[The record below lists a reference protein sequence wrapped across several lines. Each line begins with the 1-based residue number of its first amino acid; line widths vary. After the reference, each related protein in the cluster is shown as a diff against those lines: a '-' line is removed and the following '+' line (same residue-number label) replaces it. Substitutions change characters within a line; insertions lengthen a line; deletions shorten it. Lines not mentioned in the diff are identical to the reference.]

1 MYYLKTE
8 SFHTDTPVY
17 QKLDGGDNT
26 FFFADARVA
35 KDYATTGLYERDVI
49 RWTCDSLLPSGK
61 DYVDIGAHH
70 GIYTVEMAKKG
81 HVHAF
86 ECSPKSF
93 NYLCANIAL
102 RDLHYKVTT
111 HNVALGPT
119 TGTTPY
125 YIRDPKDG
133 GGNGVCSFDYDTQR
147 QTPSIQ
153 VPMHTLDSYGLSNIG
168 FLKLDVEAGGH
179 GIPLRR
185 ASNLSLRLASVS
197 RISDHPDPRMGRH
210 LPRRAFLVGMKG
222 GQNLPC
228 GIRKSC
234 PSVVVEIENR
244 DKRSREVHIPIF
256 NLVEVVCDQL
266 VSLGDGLRSAT
277 VAR

>member
-8 SFHTDTPVY
+8 SFHTETPVY
-17 QKLDGGDNT
+17 QKLEGGDNT

-35 KDYATTGLYERDVI
+35 KDYATTGLYERNVI
-49 RWTCDSLLPSGK
+49 RWTCDNLLPSGK
-61 DYVDIGAHH
+61 AFVDIGAHH

-93 NYLCANIAL
+93 NYLCANLAL
-102 RDLHYKVTT
+102 RDLHYQVTP

-119 TGTTPY
+119 AGTTPY

-153 VPMHTLDSYGLSNIG
+153 VPMQTLDSFGLTNIG
-168 FLKLDVEAGGH
+168 FIKIDVEGYELQVLQGAEETLKRNGYPKILFESWRPAQEALG
-179 GIPLRR
+179 
-185 ASNLSLRLASVS
+185 
-197 RISDHPDPRMGRH
+197 
-210 LPRRAFLVGMKG
+210 F
-222 GQNLPC
+222 
-228 GIRKSC
+228 
-234 PSVVVEIENR
+234 PSVALRTSLFEWL
-244 DKRSREVHIPIF
+244 RSRGYQIIPINGWDDIF
-256 NLVEVVCDQL
+256 LAEH
-266 VSLGDGLRSAT
+266 A
-277 VAR
+277 